1 MADRLHAIKKFSVEE
16 TENTIRVMAEE
27 LGIKVGILTNGIR
40 AVVTGQLA
48 GPGLFDVLVAVGQ
61 NRVVERLR
69 KAVELFE

>member
-1 MADRLHAIKKFSVEE
+1 
-16 TENTIRVMAEE
+16 MAEE
-27 LGIKVGILTNGIR
+27 LGVKVGILTNGIR